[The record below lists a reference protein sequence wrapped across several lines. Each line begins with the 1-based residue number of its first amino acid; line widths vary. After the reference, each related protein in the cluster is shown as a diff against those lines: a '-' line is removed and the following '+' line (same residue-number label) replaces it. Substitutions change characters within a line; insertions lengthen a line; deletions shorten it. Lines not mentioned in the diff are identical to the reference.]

1 MDSLIS
7 FVVGAIIMGLLFINL
22 PDWNA
27 STTYPM
33 MVKAEKTCYSNQGI
47 KNVAKRA
54 GGDGMLV
61 VNCNNGAQFKF
72 TEEEYR
78 NE

>member
-1 MDSLIS
+1 MDQLIS
-7 FVVGAIIMGLLFINL
+7 FVVGACLMAMLFIGI
-22 PDWNA
+22 PDWND

-47 KNVAKRA
+47 KNVAKRT
-54 GGDGMLV
+54 GRDGMLI
-61 VNCNNGAQFKF
+61 VNCNNGAKFEF